1 MAIELGNELSLSP
14 EEQWKAQQES
24 MEMFKRDYP
33 EIPIIN
39 IEDIG
44 QAVVSLEG
52 YKSLDPNRPYDGQS
66 HTDMGTRGKT
76 EVKGL
81 TMRDIRDCFIRAYII
96 SHPYYVYDEVKR
108 ECTLIRQEPNA
119 TLIDEANKGI
129 HAKLNGNDV
138 FSLVGDID
146 PIAVSQNLGCEI
158 EKMMGIFPNVPK
170 LRHCAPETSQVAE
183 SHVMNISEPGQSPVP
198 PCDDCS
204 LRECDDKSS
213 Y

>member
-1 MAIELGNELSLSP
+1 MNDKLSP

-24 MEMFKRDYP
+24 MTAFKKDYP
-33 EIPIIN
+33 DIPTIDLSGHSP
-39 IEDIG
+39 ESIG
-44 QAVVSLEG
+44 DVLHNAITVMNGSNFMNR
-52 YKSLDPNRPYDGQS
+52 DRPYTGQPW
-66 HTDMGTRGKT
+66 TDTGKRGST
-76 EVKGL
+76 EVKGI
-81 TMRDIRDCFIRAYII
+81 TFRDIRDCFIRAYII

-129 HAKLNGNDV
+129 HAKLNGSDV

-158 EKMMGIFPNVPK
+158 EKIMGIFPNIPDQMKSSSVFQ
-170 LRHCAPETSQVAE
+170 L
-183 SHVMNISEPGQSPVP
+183 SEPGQSPTP
-198 PCDDCS
+198 PCDNCS
-204 LRECDDKSS
+204 LKECDDKSS